1 MQKGFVSFEIILIV
15 LTFALLATVAVPNAA
30 ALVDKAALAYEQ
42 KRLYSE
48 SQYVRTLNRTATV
61 VSTGMSMDD
70 FLTSKITVDKEI
82 MLEIDRG
89 TNTYRIL
96 RDEKTFGETH
106 YLDKGVTFSDETD
119 VPNRIWFDTKGSSRF
134 APSTNKS
141 VTIVLKSRR
150 DDKLKIVFDSVGRIR
165 GDNKDE

>member
-82 MLEIDRG
+82 MLEIDRE
-89 TNTYRIL
+89 TNSYRIL
-96 RDEKTFGETH
+96 RDNKPFAETH
-106 YLDKGVTFSDETD
+106 YMSNGVTISNETN
-119 VPNRIWFDTKGSSRF
+119 VPGKISFDTTGATDF
-134 APSTNKS
+134 YPSMSKS

-150 DDKLKIVFDSVGRIR
+150 GETLTIVFDSVGRIR